1 MNYNHAAFWSA
12 SPSQEESRDKMGAM
26 KGENDLNVSVQAGQ
40 HFTTFKCYSVVN
52 LYAYFL
58 YLKWELWEKLTY

>member
-1 MNYNHAAFWSA
+1 MGT
-12 SPSQEESRDKMGAM
+12 MGAM

-52 LYAYFL
+52 LYAYFFIFQMGTMGEMDK
-58 YLKWELWEKLTY
+58 Y